1 MGGMPGGRGLDKGRN
16 RYVAVWTAGYKL
28 GLNPDNEFITQGELF
43 MALTDTQIQL
53 AGVSVT
59 LLLVWGITVWLQ
71 MRRQGLLKRELDEAQ
86 RQAEVQRDAYR
97 RLQLDVHQHEN
108 ERTGLE
114 VRLEHLQASS
124 AALRDQHAS
133 QQLRQAEAERQ
144 AHDWQ
149 VRSEKAQTRCEEQ
162 ARQLEEGRSE
172 RDVLNTRLQSLQV
185 NHEALGIEHST
196 LKNTLE
202 HRQQHFTEQQQLLKD
217 SRDQLKM
224 EFEQLAS
231 RIFEAKGQ
239 AFSQQSQQSLDNL
252 LKPFREQIDQFR
264 LKVEDIHHKDTQQQA
279 TLASELNHLKEL
291 NRQITQEAHDLS
303 TALRGQKKTQGNW
316 GELILENVL
325 ERSGLIAGKDFKREV
340 SMVNSDGQRQR
351 PDVLVYLPQE
361 KHLIIDAKV
370 SLNAYTRYINSEDDN
385 ERRIALAEHVQAVG
399 QRIRELADRN
409 YFDLPGLNA
418 PEMVFMFIPIESAF
432 VEALKADES
441 LFQKAIEQNVLVAT
455 PTTLLTSLNIVRQLW
470 RFEDQNRHTAELAE
484 RAAKVHDKLRTFLGS
499 MDGIGKSLERATEA
513 YQKACD
519 QLVDGRGNL
528 VKQVNDFKELGVSVK
543 TELSETWRDKAD
555 LELGHDAPVAPR

>member
-1 MGGMPGGRGLDKGRN
+1 MPISEAQTL
-16 RYVAVWTAGYKL
+16 
-28 GLNPDNEFITQGELF
+28 
-43 MALTDTQIQL
+43 L
-53 AGVSVT
+53 AGVILA
-59 LLLVWGITVWLQ
+59 LLAGWAITAWLAV
-71 MRRQGLLKRELDEAQ
+71 RRAAGLQLELDQARQQLERQ
-86 RQAEVQRDAYR
+86 REDHRQVQQA
-97 RLQLDVHQHEN
+97 LHQQQALHA
-108 ERTGLE
+108 GQAA
-114 VRLEHLQASS
+114 RLEHQLESLDRLGEQLQHSS
-124 AALRDQHAS
+124 SQRVALE
-133 QQLRQAEAERQ
+133 QQSHE
-144 AHDWQ
+144 WQ
-149 VRSEKAQTRCEEQ
+149 VRAERAQTLSQEQ
-162 ARQLEEGRSE
+162 ARQIDELRQE
-172 RDVLNTRLQSLQV
+172 RQGLNERLLALQAS
-185 NHEALGIEHST
+185 HEQLALEHST

-202 HRQQHFTEQQQLLKD
+202 HRQQHFAEQQQLLKE

-224 EFEQLAS
+224 EFEQVAGK
-231 RIFEAKGQ
+231 IFEAKGQ
-239 AFSQQSQQSLDNL
+239 AFSQQSQQSLDSL

-340 SMVNSDGQRQR
+340 SLTNSEGQRQR
-351 PDVLVYLPQE
+351 PDVLVYLPQD

-370 SLNAYTRYINSEDDN
+370 SLNAYTRYINSEDET
-385 ERRIALAEHVQAVG
+385 ERRVALTEHVQAIS
-399 QRIRELADRN
+399 QRIRELSDRN

-470 RFEDQNRHTAELAE
+470 RFEDQNKHTAELAE
-484 RAAKVHDKLRTFLGS
+484 RAGKVYDKLRTFLGS
-499 MDGIGKSLERATEA
+499 MDGIEKSLERATDA
-513 YQKACD
+513 YQKARD
-519 QLVDGRGNL
+519 QLVNGRGNL
-528 VKQVNDFKELGVSVK
+528 VKQVTDFKELGVSVK
-543 TELSETWRDKAD
+543 AELGEGWSERAS
-555 LELGHDAPVAPR
+555 LELGHDRSDPSHAPLQEP

>member
-1 MGGMPGGRGLDKGRN
+1 MPLSD
-16 RYVAVWTAGYKL
+16 A
-28 GLNPDNEFITQGELF
+28 
-43 MALTDTQIQL
+43 QIQL
-53 AGVSVT
+53 ATISA
-59 LLLVWGITVWLQ
+59 LLLLGWAVTAWLQ
-71 MRRQGLLKRELDEAQ
+71 VRRQAARQRELDEARRQTEQQ
-86 RQAEVQRDAYR
+86 RELCQQ
-97 RLQLDVHQHEN
+97 LQLEAHQQHS
-108 ERTGLE
+108 ERAALE
-114 VRLEHLQASS
+114 VRLEHLQESLATLRAQQASVE
-124 AALRDQHAS
+124 A
-133 QQLRQAEAERQ
+133 RQAEAQRQ
-144 AHDWQ
+144 SHDWQ
-149 VRSEKAQTRCEEQ
+149 VRAEKAQTLSEEQ
-162 ARQLEEGRSE
+162 ARQIESVKQE
-172 RDVLNTRLQSLQV
+172 RDAFNARLQELQAS
-185 NHEALGIEHST
+185 HEALGIEHST
-196 LKNTLE
+196 LQNTLE

-217 SRDQLKM
+217 SRDQLKL

-340 SMVNSDGQRQR
+340 SMTNSEGQRQR

-370 SLNAYTRYINSEDDN
+370 SLNAYTRYINSEDDS
-385 ERRIALAEHVQAVG
+385 ERRIALAEHVQAIG
-399 QRIRELADRN
+399 QRIRELSDRN

-499 MDGIGKSLERATEA
+499 MDGIGKSLEKASDA

-519 QLVDGRGNL
+519 QLVGGRGNL

-543 TELSETWRDKAD
+543 AELAETWRDRAD
-555 LELGHDAPVAPR
+555 LELGHDAPADTH

>member
-1 MGGMPGGRGLDKGRN
+1 MPLSD
-16 RYVAVWTAGYKL
+16 AHIL
-28 GLNPDNEFITQGELF
+28 
-43 MALTDTQIQL
+43 L
-53 AGVSVT
+53 ACISLV
-59 LLLVWGITVWLQ
+59 LLLGWGLTAWLQ
-71 MRRQGLLKRELDEAQ
+71 QR
-86 RQAEVQRDAYR
+86 RQAEQQRELEEAR
-97 RLQLDVHQHEN
+97 RHNEQLRELCQNLQLDAHHQHS
-108 ERTGLE
+108 ERAGLE
-114 VRLEHLQASS
+114 VRLEHLKEGIGG
-124 AALRDQHAS
+124 LRE
-133 QQLRQAEAERQ
+133 QQVQNQSRQLEVERQ
-144 AHDWQ
+144 AHEWQ
-149 VRSEKAQTRCEEQ
+149 VQAEKVQTLSEAQIRQMEEL
-162 ARQLEEGRSE
+162 RHE
-172 RDVLNTRLQSLQV
+172 RDALNTRLQGLQAS
-185 NHEALGIEHST
+185 NEALGIEHST

-231 RIFEAKGQ
+231 KIFEAKGQ
-239 AFSQQSQQSLDNL
+239 AFSQQSQQSLDSL

-264 LKVEDIHHKDTQQQA
+264 AKVEDIHHKDTQQQA

-340 SMVNSDGQRQR
+340 SMTTAEGQRQR

-370 SLNAYTRYINSEDDN
+370 SLNAYTRYINSEDET
-385 ERRIALAEHVQAVG
+385 ERRVALAEHVQAIS
-399 QRIRELADRN
+399 QRIRELSDRN
-409 YFDLPGLNA
+409 YFELPGLNA

-470 RFEDQNRHTAELAE
+470 RFEDQNKHTAELAE
-484 RAAKVHDKLRTFLGS
+484 RAGKVYDKLRTFLGS
-499 MDGIGKSLERATEA
+499 MDGIEKSLEKATDA
-513 YQKACD
+513 YQKARD
-519 QLVDGRGNL
+519 QLVNGRGNL
-528 VKQVNDFKELGVSVK
+528 VKQITDFKELGVSVK
-543 TELSETWRDKAD
+543 TELSEDWTDRAA
-555 LELGHDAPVAPR
+555 LELGHDQADQARLPPEEH